1 MLAASLYLWAGHIY
15 YSHSLPEQ
23 QKFSTFPQAASSLSF
38 LRLVCGTPAP
48 ADCELYHVDRD
59 ALFSGHALSEA
70 FLQSLMALYTAAHYR
85 NQPND
90 LQMLSDAPAH
100 LLFVLLGPRADDD
113 SSTSHRLPDI
123 LCIIQVALE
132 GV

>member
-1 MLAASLYLWAGHIY
+1 MVVTLMVNTWVIEIQHIHI
-15 YSHSLPEQ
+15 S
-23 QKFSTFPQAASSLSF
+23 FIPQYLSF
-38 LRLVCGTPAP
+38 LRLVSGTPAP

-70 FLQSLMALYTAAHYR
+70 FLQRLMSLYTAAHYR

-100 LLFVLLGPRADDD
+100 LLFVLLGPRVNEDAIPNQ
-113 SSTSHRLPDI
+113 LPDI

>member
-1 MLAASLYLWAGHIY
+1 M
-15 YSHSLPEQ
+15 
-23 QKFSTFPQAASSLSF
+23 
-38 LRLVCGTPAP
+38 
-48 ADCELYHVDRD
+48 DRD

-70 FLQSLMALYTAAHYR
+70 FLQTLMSLYTAAHYR

-100 LLFVLLGPRADDD
+100 ILFILLGPRVNDD
-113 SSTSHRLPDI
+113 SSTSHLPDI

-132 GV
+132 GMYGR